1 MDPAARSEPVIGTQ
15 RNQSAA
21 HDRARRH
28 SANSR
33 GFSLV
38 EVMVAMVI
46 GMLGIIVMMQMFSFF
61 EAQKRTTTG
70 GDDAISSGSIALYGL
85 QRNIQQSGWGFTAAQ
100 VIGCVVTGKWGFD
113 AANPSVPNGPTLT
126 IPFAP
131 VTIFRAGAANPLGF
145 PNPDSNTDMLLVVTG
160 NGNGTVEGDNIDS
173 AGTTA
178 YAVHTPTAFMV
189 GDKVVAVP
197 QASCGA
203 ALTLAHVTSIVS
215 PTVNVSEQTTGF
227 TVQGGDKLFNLGS
240 APTVRAYAIRNQNLT
255 VCDYMTNDC
264 ATAANWTPIANNVVS
279 LRAEYGRDTTAPMDG
294 AVDVWAQT
302 TPTNAC
308 GLARTLA
315 VRLVLVARSS
325 QPEKTLDWPAL
336 TTHVFPNPPAW
347 MGNSLITLPDPDPSW
362 PTWKDFRYKVF
373 QTVVP
378 LRNITNL
385 GVVSGC

>member
-1 MDPAARSEPVIGTQ
+1 
-15 RNQSAA
+15 
-21 HDRARRH
+21 
-28 SANSR
+28 
-33 GFSLV
+33 
-38 EVMVAMVI
+38 MVI

-203 ALTLAHVTSIVS
+203 ALTLAHVTASS
-215 PTVNVSEQTTGF
+215 
-227 TVQGGDKLFNLGS
+227 
-240 APTVRAYAIRNQNLT
+240 VR
-255 VCDYMTNDC
+255 
-264 ATAANWTPIANNVVS
+264 P
-279 LRAEYGRDTTAPMDG
+279 
-294 AVDVWAQT
+294 
-302 TPTNAC
+302 
-308 GLARTLA
+308 
-315 VRLVLVARSS
+315 
-325 QPEKTLDWPAL
+325 
-336 TTHVFPNPPAW
+336 
-347 MGNSLITLPDPDPSW
+347 
-362 PTWKDFRYKVF
+362 
-373 QTVVP
+373 
-378 LRNITNL
+378 
-385 GVVSGC
+385 